1 MQYHQEFYGF
11 IWMFIWIG
19 FVLFYSYFNRRE
31 RMHLYDLADKAA
43 SEGRTLPPEI
53 FGRLRRRVYTWQS
66 DIRIGVI
73 LLAVAGG
80 LVAAGL
86 LNYYDYSQ
94 SHTGGE
100 LFYGPFK
107 MFPIPGLIGVAF
119 VIMGLIRRRE
129 DTEGK

>member
-1 MQYHQEFYGF
+1 MHYHQEFFGF

-73 LLAVAGG
+73 LLAVSAG

-94 SHTGGE
+94 GHPNAE

-119 VIMGLIRRRE
+119 VIMGLIRRRDE
-129 DTEGK
+129 MKDR

>member
-1 MQYHQEFYGF
+1 M
-11 IWMFIWIG
+11 
-19 FVLFYSYFNRRE
+19 L
-31 RMHLYDLADKAA
+31 
-43 SEGRTLPPEI
+43 

-73 LLAVAGG
+73 LLAVAAG

-94 SHTGGE
+94 SHPNGE

-107 MFPIPGLIGVAF
+107 MFPIPALIGVAL
-119 VIMGLIRRRE
+119 VIMGLIRRRDE
-129 DTEGK
+129 AKNQ